1 MLHEEHPPSKL
12 NNMRSFRVL
21 AAAGLLEA
29 LLLLT
34 GCQSMTN
41 YEQADGPFFSG
52 EFAPE
57 APVFGGAIR
66 IVTWNI
72 KYGDEIET
80 AIRELT
86 ETPELADAD
95 VLLLQEMHAPGVEAM
110 AEQLGY
116 NYVYYPASIHTRH
129 SKDFGNAVLSKWPI
143 NSSEKLLLPN
153 ANPRTGQRRIAVRGS
168 LDIVGNPV
176 DVYSVHTETLWMG
189 PEQRAQQIDRLADAS
204 ESERDP
210 FEMAAVGGDFNTM
223 TPQSRKNVTER
234 FADAGFEPALTGTD
248 ATFSVAGVGAT
259 ADNIFI
265 RGMDVEASGVWPET
279 EASDHYPVWAELRLP

>member
-1 MLHEEHPPSKL
+1 ML
-12 NNMRSFRVL
+12 VV
-21 AAAGLLEA
+21 AGLLETM
-29 LLLLT
+29 LLLT

-41 YEQADGPFFSG
+41 YEQSDGPFFSG
-52 EFAPE
+52 DFAPE
-57 APVFGGAIR
+57 TPVFNGAVK

-72 KYGDEIET
+72 KYGDEVET

-95 VLLLQEMHAPGVEAM
+95 VLLLQEMHAPGVETM

-116 NYVYYPASIHTRH
+116 NYVYYPASVHTRH
-129 SKDFGNAVLSKWPI
+129 GKDFGNAVLSKWPI
-143 NSSEKLLLPN
+143 VSSEKLLLPN
-153 ANPRTGQRRIAVRGS
+153 ANPRTGQRRIAVMGT
-168 LDIVGNPV
+168 LDVAGNAV

-189 PEQRAQQIDRLADAS
+189 AGQRAEQIDSVADAS

-210 FEMAAVGGDFNTM
+210 SEMAAVGGDFNTM
-223 TPQSRKNVTER
+223 TPQSRKNVKAR

-248 ATFSVAGVGAT
+248 STFSVAGVGTT

-265 RGMDVEASGVWPET
+265 RGMDVEASGVSPDT
-279 EASDHYPVWAELRLP
+279 EASDHYPVWTEVRLP